1 MTRRLTPR
9 LRCLAD
15 LIALRVRVF
24 LIAHQI
30 HTHHRSMNPTVS
42 APALIGLLARHGLG
56 LLSGAML
63 GDGVVSADQLNTA
76 AGAVT
81 ALVVV
86 AWSIWQKKRAA
97 KAAN

>member
-1 MTRRLTPR
+1 MTRRLTSR

-42 APALIGLLARHGLG
+42 APALIGLLVRHGLG
-56 LLSGAML
+56 LAAGALLSNGT
-63 GDGVVSADQLNTA
+63 VSADQVNTT

-81 ALVVV
+81 AIVVV
-86 AWSIWQKKRAA
+86 LWSIFQKKKAA
-97 KAAN
+97 KAV